1 MVTSSDRK
9 LTKEDVCKL
18 AEESSTIITRS
29 WFFRRMMKRSFQK
42 MDYNGNGKVSQKELY
57 TGLLLI
63 HLQLAN
69 YVGSSACSPNDE
81 ATIDNF
87 FEALDIDGS
96 GKLGLDEF
104 SLIMVICCSQIATRI
119 LFQMLMSISLVPLIS
134 KIVTSIVWDYLL
146 GHEDLTGFFVF
157 IDTYFK
163 EDGVVHKTL
172 MNFPGTIIGLIA
184 SIFVIPFCLNKIDA
198 FFYNVAED
206 VEAIE
211 EKKSD

>member
-69 YVGSSACSPNDE
+69 YVGPSACSPNDE
-81 ATIDNF
+81 GTIDV
-87 FEALDIDGS
+87 S
-96 GKLGLDEF
+96 
-104 SLIMVICCSQIATRI
+104 T
-119 LFQMLMSISLVPLIS
+119 
-134 KIVTSIVWDYLL
+134 
-146 GHEDLTGFFVF
+146 
-157 IDTYFK
+157 
-163 EDGVVHKTL
+163 
-172 MNFPGTIIGLIA
+172 
-184 SIFVIPFCLNKIDA
+184 IFVNIIIKLN
-198 FFYNVAED
+198 YNFS
-206 VEAIE
+206 
-211 EKKSD
+211 KL

>member
-1 MVTSSDRK
+1 
-9 LTKEDVCKL
+9 
-18 AEESSTIITRS
+18 
-29 WFFRRMMKRSFQK
+29 
-42 MDYNGNGKVSQKELY
+42 
-57 TGLLLI
+57 
-63 HLQLAN
+63 
-69 YVGSSACSPNDE
+69 
-81 ATIDNF
+81 
-87 FEALDIDGS
+87 
-96 GKLGLDEF
+96 
-104 SLIMVICCSQIATRI
+104 
-119 LFQMLMSISLVPLIS
+119 MLMSISLVPLIS

-146 GHEDLTGFFVF
+146 GYEDLTGFFVF

-172 MNFPGTIIGLIA
+172 MNCPGTIIGLIA